1 MENHIGRDSMSSSSC
16 KVAPQRVPC
25 VQYTRHYSSKKKNP
39 RFKTYLSF
47 CDEHFHFFLKFD
59 HQLYAIIAI
68 NKSVYTLHKIN
79 RV

>member
-1 MENHIGRDSMSSSSC
+1 MSSSSC

-25 VQYTRHYSSKKKNP
+25 VQYTKRYSIKKNP
-39 RFKTYLSF
+39 GSPWEIYRFKTYFSF

-68 NKSVYTLHKIN
+68 NKSVFILQKIN